1 MIPSEEGVSMGS
13 LEVVLDFVP
22 ALELRVVSTCAA
34 KLSLSGV
41 CTVFREPLRNRASV
55 TTFVSTEIFPKTGFV
70 AILASRSTKVMMIN
84 RPFLQLHDVIYKPTP
99 SFSHIVWKL
108 ED

>member
-1 MIPSEEGVSMGS
+1 MIPSKEGVSMGS

-41 CTVFREPLRNRASV
+41 CTVLRQCTVLSNTV
-55 TTFVSTEIFPKTGFV
+55 FPC
-70 AILASRSTKVMMIN
+70 
-84 RPFLQLHDVIYKPTP
+84 
-99 SFSHIVWKL
+99 
-108 ED
+108 

>member
-41 CTVFREPLRNRASV
+41 CMVFQEPLRNQR
-55 TTFVSTEIFPKTGFV
+55 
-70 AILASRSTKVMMIN
+70 L
-84 RPFLQLHDVIYKPTP
+84 
-99 SFSHIVWKL
+99 
-108 ED
+108 